1 MGRTL
6 TDFVSGSIRLVNS
19 VVAVVV
25 VVVVVVV
32 TVELSKRTFNS
43 NILFPELKPIAT
55 CRCLSSADC
64 LKVRSCLFIFILGG
78 VKSGSLKT
86 AGFGLC
92 SQGKAETEYDTSY

>member
-6 TDFVSGSIRLVNS
+6 TDFVSGSMRLVLVV

-43 NILFPELKPIAT
+43 NNLVSFILFPELKPIAT

-78 VKSGSLKT
+78 VKSGS
-86 AGFGLC
+86 F
-92 SQGKAETEYDTSY
+92 

>member
-6 TDFVSGSIRLVNS
+6 TDFVSGSIRLVLVV

-25 VVVVVVV
+25 VVVF
-32 TVELSKRTFNS
+32 VELSKRTFNS

-55 CRCLSSADC
+55 CRCLSSADF

-78 VKSGSLKT
+78 VKSGSFKT

-92 SQGKAETEYDTSY
+92 